1 MNTQTETHCGSNTKT
16 SDRKTCTLM
25 GMKFTQRVVQKSV
38 CVCGC
43 GFVRESG
50 NLARLAVDRSQLH
63 VFILQHLSVPVS
75 FLLLLTHT
83 CTHTE
88 QQQTLARCQHTCTL
102 VSSCDRERRGV
113 RGIKWGE
120 VRGCATCDAQI
131 THMDGTE
138 WLADSASGNNLYLTV
153 DPPHTPTHICIRKQ
167 TVCVCASLAVLVRI
181 FHRLQSF
188 SDPWC
193 QPVCQF
199 TSV

>member
-83 CTHTE
+83 CTHRAAANTRP
-88 QQQTLARCQHTCTL
+88 L
-102 VSSCDRERRGV
+102 
-113 RGIKWGE
+113 
-120 VRGCATCDAQI
+120 
-131 THMDGTE
+131 
-138 WLADSASGNNLYLTV
+138 
-153 DPPHTPTHICIRKQ
+153 PTHVHPCIFLWQRETGGTGRWGVVQHVMRRSHIWMVQSDSLILHQETICTWQLIPLTHLPTFAYVSRL
-167 TVCVCASLAVLVRI
+167 CVFVL
-181 FHRLQSF
+181 L
-188 SDPWC
+188 
-193 QPVCQF
+193 
-199 TSV
+199 